1 MLSEISII
9 SVSKNP
15 PNRLYYGTSSTT
27 LSPPYGS
34 GVNVGNVTSYTV
46 TGLEKGTRYYFN
58 ATAVDAQGKES
69 ILSNQ
74 AFKDIP

>member
-1 MLSEISII
+1 VAGVVGYRI
-9 SVSKNP
+9 
-15 PNRLYYGTSSTT
+15 YYGTSATT

-34 GVNVGNVTSYTV
+34 GLNVGNVTSYTV
-46 TGLEKGTRYYFN
+46 TGLQSGTRYYFN
-58 ATAVDAQGKES
+58 ATAVDAIGNES